1 MSDEVDQLLPWLSR
15 AREAWLPRAGKAE
28 PLVLRAWLS
37 GPLATYRR
45 GEATIEGPLQ
55 HAVVIAA
62 SGAHPGSAFAGFPD
76 DAFADV
82 PIPVADVVT
91 PHGAIACASWPRR
104 SPDARETGLMLVHK
118 PEAEQL
124 ASRVVYITGGEAK
137 PKRAIVPTVAA
148 TWLEWDLLADRE
160 RLLALLPGVR
170 ALGKFRG
177 GLGSVDRWE
186 VIPSRDDRSLVR
198 DGSPAR
204 ALPVA
209 DEAEAMERFAA
220 GYVLDMQTTRAPYWH
235 QSTRRLVACPPC

>member
-1 MSDEVDQLLPWLSR
+1 MSTDLDRLLPWLPR

-37 GPLATYRR
+37 EPLATYRR
-45 GEATIEGPLQ
+45 GEVTIEGPLQ

-62 SGAHPGSAFAGFPD
+62 SGVHPGSAFAGFPGD
-76 DAFADV
+76 LLADV
-82 PIPVADVVT
+82 PIPIVDAIT
-91 PHGAIACASWPRR
+91 PHGPIACASWARR
-104 SPDARETGLMLVHK
+104 SPDARETGLMHVHK

-124 ASRVVYITGGEAK
+124 GARVVYITGGEAK

-148 TWLEWDLLADRE
+148 TWLEWGIVADRE

-170 ALGKFRG
+170 ALGKWRG
-177 GLGSVDRWE
+177 GLGSVSHWE
-186 VIPSRDDRSLVR
+186 VIPSREDYSLTR
-198 DGSPAR
+198 GGSPAR

-209 DEAEAMERFAA
+209 DEAEAMERFPT